1 MEGDRWPKIVRLIQ
15 MRQEVFDVYD
25 NNLLEFKYNSAPW
38 QQWCKA
44 VENLKHMLQQFEN
57 EIIELLASYTEED
70 KK

>member
-1 MEGDRWPKIVRLIQ
+1 MEEDRWPKIVRLIQ
-15 MRQEVFDVYD
+15 MRREVFNVYYD
-25 NNLLEFKYNSAPW
+25 NLLEFKYNSAPW

-44 VENLKHMLQQFEN
+44 EHNLYQMLQQFEN